1 MNYNTFFREDI
12 SVNYFLHNIKC
23 EKLDISFDNN
33 IASFYEDLVYESED
47 VKMNADKLEIDLIS
61 KNSKITMFDTEKK
74 ISIINK
80 N

>member
-1 MNYNTFFREDI
+1 M
-12 SVNYFLHNIKC
+12 
-23 EKLDISFDNN
+23 
-33 IASFYEDLVYESED
+33 
-47 VKMNADKLEIDLIS
+47 KMNADKLEIDLIS